1 MDILQI
7 WFINVALFNFILF
20 YFKPPGSTARPSA
33 KCWAATETN
42 KKHFFL
48 KILPV
53 AQQPQ
58 ETLESRG
65 QGTTSNLRAREE
77 LKGLGLDLSQTRST
91 RHLRN

>member
-1 MDILQI
+1 MLP
-7 WFINVALFNFILF
+7 FSILF
-20 YFKPPGSTARPSA
+20 YFILSHQAALPDQVPSA
-33 KCWAATETN
+33 EQQQKQTRSTFF
-42 KKHFFL
+42 FFL
-48 KILPV
+48 ILPV

>member
-1 MDILQI
+1 MM
-7 WFINVALFNFILF
+7 FLFVCFTGKFRLEL
-20 YFKPPGSTARPSA
+20 KPPGSTARPSA
-33 KCWAATETN
+33 KCWPATETN
-42 KKHFFL
+42 KKHFFK

-65 QGTTSNLRAREE
+65 QGKTSNLGATEE
-77 LKGLGLDLSQTRST
+77 LKGLGLGPSQTRST